1 MKAQIL
7 DFLHHLI
14 IYDYL
19 LFGGVFVLFL
29 LLLVLAIA
37 FRHKL
42 VLAIVFVLVA
52 FGVLT
57 VGPIVG
63 YIQLHKYLFKN
74 RIILH
79 EVKALVYTEALLVKG
94 DINNTSKF
102 TFRECTIHTGVYKV
116 THNKYLDRIYPYVPF
131 KKSTEKV
138 LEEIPAGESR
148 PFKLFVEPFRYSHD
162 YNITIKADC
171 R

>member
-7 DFLHHLI
+7 NFLHHLI

-29 LLLVLAIA
+29 LFLVLAIA

-57 VGPIVG
+57 IGPIVG
-63 YIQLHKYLFKN
+63 YIQLHNYLFKN
-74 RIILH
+74 RIVLH
-79 EVKALVYTEALLVKG
+79 EVKGLVYTEALLIKG
-94 DINNTSKF
+94 DIQNTSKRPF
-102 TFRECTIHTGVYKV
+102 QECTIHTGVYKV
-116 THNKYLDRIYPYVPF
+116 SHNRYLDRLYPYIPF
-131 KKSTEKV
+131 KKSTEKFV
-138 LEEIPAGESR
+138 EHIPVGESR
-148 PFKLFVEPFRYSHD
+148 SFKLFVEPFRYSHD